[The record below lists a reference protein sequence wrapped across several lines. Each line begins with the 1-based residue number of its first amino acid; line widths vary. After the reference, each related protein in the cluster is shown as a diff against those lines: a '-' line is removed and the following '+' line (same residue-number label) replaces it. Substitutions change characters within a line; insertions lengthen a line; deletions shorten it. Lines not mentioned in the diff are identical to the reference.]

1 MFSNHKDRDLYLT
14 CKTLLVVIKHKL
26 SINMKVSTDDIRM
39 IRPGTIEPFLC
50 DDAQAMYSAASLIA
64 RLKNVGMPEGIVD
77 YETQKFF
84 GKNIILIHAMKEG
97 DEKVL
102 NR

>member
-1 MFSNHKDRDLYLT
+1 
-14 CKTLLVVIKHKL
+14 
-26 SINMKVSTDDIRM
+26 MKVSTDDIRM

-77 YETQKFF
+77 YETQKFYDL
-84 GKNIILIHAMKEG
+84 NLVLIHALCEG
-97 DEKVL
+97 DTKVL